1 MNLDNELDIPTEATL
16 SLLSSVYSPAMLLL
30 QASHE
35 CENQLGGLITIPC
48 TNGNDVEN
56 TISIPIC
63 GESSSRSFSTCSSE
77 SSNTVARS
85 LIIGRQA
92 SSVDIRVD
100 HKSVSRRHTAIYY
113 VVKSKEEGDDALLVV
128 QDLGGKHGT
137 IVDGVRLE
145 KNGKIEIPFHPS
157 SRDRVKRE
165 LELQFGSAPAK
176 CRLVLPEVARVSDE
190 LQSNRPT
197 ADNDQMKNHESSEIS
212 FESKVNAITLN
223 SNEEKQNHEDLGTL
237 EPSTRESREAQIAAM
252 IASFDSE
259 PVYKRYVPP
268 SEENDADFVSNEIQL
283 SKRHD
288 NCVGTQQNETNK
300 FNLPITASIQL
311 SPGSNSF
318 SSSDG
323 TNTPLQVTSSVS
335 ALCFEP
341 SGSRLVAGHRDG
353 TLRFYDFHGMKPA
366 TSASTSDIYYP
377 PFRIVDSDNDPLD
390 STGRH
395 VITCVG
401 PSPSGAQWII
411 GTTSS
416 QPKVIDRE
424 GSATLFHFIKGDTYV
439 TDSSNTKGHT
449 APVTGVGF
457 HPLIKD
463 ICWTCSLDGSIRQW
477 DVSGKGKT
485 QFQKLI
491 CQKVVGKCK
500 NEKGQRTQIVS
511 NIGVHP
517 SGRKIVVGT
526 ACGSIQVWNCFGS
539 GMSSRPLGAVYS
551 AHGGSKPVT
560 YVTYSCNGER
570 IASRSDSD
578 DTVRIWDASLVEKN
592 NSAMSRKFSVT
603 SGSNDM
609 HHPASLLLGI
619 CKGLPALNETANC
632 AFSPDGKIV
641 CAGSSI
647 EPNDKSSNA
656 CGKIKFYQLQ
666 NECNNVKSKGTPST
680 SSSKRDI
687 AIIDPIIEL
696 DVAPKASVL
705 GVVWH
710 PKLNQIAFGT
720 SNGVVQVLYDPI
732 LSKKGAI
739 VPASRSIRQ
748 SDGLSDLLRSRAPTG
763 SAAYLTSSS
772 QNDNII
778 TPNALPLFR
787 DEPRATRKTKERDR
801 KDPEKTKLPEPPIA
815 GGIRTGAQAGAGINF
830 TQYIVESTNYVKNK
844 NIAGRDPR
852 AELFKYNEG
861 KSYASKAY
869 EGDVQ
874 KILAEKTVEEEEEE
888 MKSSKRF
895 KTK

>member
-1 MNLDNELDIPTEATL
+1 MNLDDELGIPTEATL
-16 SLLSSVYSPAMLLL
+16 TLLPSVISSAVLVF
-30 QASHE
+30 QALHE
-35 CENQLGGLITIPC
+35 DENELRGLITIPC
-48 TNGNDVEN
+48 TNGSDLES
-56 TISIPIC
+56 TMSIPVC
-63 GESSSRSFSTCSSE
+63 LTSSIRNFSTTSSK
-77 SSNTVARS
+77 SSNIVARS

-92 SSVDIRVD
+92 SAADIRVD

-113 VVKSKEEGDDALLVV
+113 VVKSKEEGEDALFVV

-145 KNGKIEIPFHPS
+145 KNGKIEIPFYS
-157 SRDRVKRE
+157 SSGGFLKRE

-176 CRLVLPEVARVSDE
+176 CRVMLPEEAHVSE
-190 LQSNRPT
+190 EFQSDQPT
-197 ADNDQMKNHESSEIS
+197 ADNGQRINHEQKLNETPI
-212 FESKVNAITLN
+212 ESKVNAITLN
-223 SNEEKQNHEDLGTL
+223 CKEMKQHYEELSAD

-268 SEENDADFVSNEIQL
+268 AEENDDSLGSSVRQNTESHGN
-283 SKRHD
+283 SD
-288 NCVGTQQNETNK
+288 NTHQNENNK
-300 FNLPITASIQL
+300 FNLPITASIHL
-311 SPGSNSF
+311 SPGTNSF

-366 TSASTSDIYYP
+366 ISASNSEIYYP

-395 VITCVG
+395 VITCLG
-401 PSPSGAQWII
+401 PSPSGAQWIV

-416 QPKVIDRE
+416 QPKIIDRE
-424 GSATLFHFIKGDTYV
+424 GSATLFHFIKGDMYV

-463 ICWTCSLDGSIRQW
+463 ICWTCSLDSSIRQW

-500 NEKGQRTQIVS
+500 NERGQRTQIVS
-511 NIGVHP
+511 NIGIHP

-539 GMSSRPLGAVYS
+539 GMNSRPLGAVYS

-560 YVTYSCNGER
+560 YVTFSCNGER

-578 DTVRIWDASLVEKN
+578 DTVRVWDASLLEKN
-592 NSAMSRKFSVT
+592 NPTMSRKFSIK
-603 SGSNDM
+603 SGNDDM
-609 HHPASLLLGI
+609 QHSPGLLLAI
-619 CKGLPALNETANC
+619 CKGLGPALNETANC
-632 AFSPDGKIV
+632 AFSPDGQII

-647 EPNDKSSNA
+647 DPNDKSTIA
-656 CGKIKFYQLQ
+656 CGKIKFYQLH
-666 NECNNVKSKGTPST
+666 NECGDGKSKYTQSK
-680 SSSKRDI
+680 SSSKIDVTL
-687 AIIDPIIEL
+687 IDPIIEL

-720 SNGVVQVLYDPI
+720 SNGV
-732 LSKKGAI
+732 
-739 VPASRSIRQ
+739 
-748 SDGLSDLLRSRAPTG
+748 
-763 SAAYLTSSS
+763 
-772 QNDNII
+772 
-778 TPNALPLFR
+778 
-787 DEPRATRKTKERDR
+787 
-801 KDPEKTKLPEPPIA
+801 
-815 GGIRTGAQAGAGINF
+815 
-830 TQYIVESTNYVKNK
+830 
-844 NIAGRDPR
+844 
-852 AELFKYNEG
+852 
-861 KSYASKAY
+861 
-869 EGDVQ
+869 
-874 KILAEKTVEEEEEE
+874 
-888 MKSSKRF
+888 
-895 KTK
+895 